1 MNQSQPLT
9 LPPEAVTPGRPASPI
24 QDRNRTGRSGL
35 GQRPAD
41 MHKRSRD
48 FQNQARPA
56 SEAGLG
62 RGRGRGYW
70 SLPFGDVLPRRGF
83 VKLLQYE
90 QRRTDRSKLPCS
102 IALFRFDMK
111 RSGLDHVH
119 EIVTLLRDVK
129 RETDILGYLG
139 EDLIGLLLTDTD
151 EQGAQGFVRKLATR
165 AGDNGFSTITKTYPG
180 EHLASLIAED
190 QERPGSYIQ
199 LVELPVRAAY
209 RVKRCLDIIGSITG
223 MVLLSP
229 VMLITALAVA
239 ATSPGP
245 VILKQ
250 VRLGKKGV
258 PFVFY
263 KFRSMVANSDDR
275 IHREYVVSLINGDLE
290 RINQGN
296 PAKPL
301 YKIKVDPRVT
311 KVGRIIRKTSI
322 DELPQL
328 FNVLKGDMSLV
339 GPRPPLPY
347 EAENY
352 QSWHLRR
359 ILEAKPGMT
368 GLWQIEGRSKISFDE
383 MVRRDL
389 RYIRSCSLLLD
400 LRILFKTIKVV
411 FRCEG
416 AT

>member
-1 MNQSQPLT
+1 MNRSQPLT
-9 LPPEAVTPGRPASPI
+9 LPPEAVTPGQPASPI
-24 QDRNRTGRSGL
+24 QDWNRTGRSDL
-35 GQRPAD
+35 GPRPAD
-41 MHKRSRD
+41 QHKRFRA
-48 FQNQARPA
+48 FQNQTRPA
-56 SEAGLG
+56 SEAELG
-62 RGRGRGYW
+62 RGRAQSYW
-70 SLPFGDVLPRRGF
+70 SLPLGDVLPRRGF

-90 QRRTDRSKLPCS
+90 QRRTDRSQLPFS
-102 IALFRFDMK
+102 IALFRFDTK
-111 RSGLDHVH
+111 SSGLDHVH
-119 EIVTLLRDVK
+119 EIVSLLRDAK

-151 EQGAQGFVRKLATR
+151 ERGAQGFGRKFATR
-165 AGDNGFSTITKTYPG
+165 ARVNGFSTITRTYPR
-180 EHLASLIAED
+180 EHLASLIGEG
-190 QERPGSYIQ
+190 QERPGSYIEP
-199 LVELPVRAAY
+199 LESRVRAAY
-209 RVKRCLDIIGSITG
+209 RVKRCLDIIGSIIA
-223 MVLLSP
+223 MILLSP

-250 VRLGKKGV
+250 VRLGKNGV

-263 KFRSMVANSDDR
+263 KFRSMVANTDDR
-275 IHREYVVSLINGDLE
+275 IHREYVTSLINGDLE
-290 RINQGN
+290 KNNQGT
-296 PAKPL
+296 PTKPL
-301 YKIKVDPRVT
+301 YKIEFDPRVT

-328 FNVLKGDMSLV
+328 FNVLKGEMSLV
-339 GPRPPLPY
+339 GPRPPLSY
-347 EAENY
+347 EAEDY

-368 GLWQIEGRSKISFDE
+368 GLWQVEGRSKISFDE

-389 RYIRSCSLLLD
+389 RYIQSCSLLLD
-400 LRILFKTIKVV
+400 LRILLKTIKVV

>member
-1 MNQSQPLT
+1 
-9 LPPEAVTPGRPASPI
+9 
-24 QDRNRTGRSGL
+24 
-35 GQRPAD
+35 
-41 MHKRSRD
+41 
-48 FQNQARPA
+48 
-56 SEAGLG
+56 
-62 RGRGRGYW
+62 
-70 SLPFGDVLPRRGF
+70 
-83 VKLLQYE
+83 
-90 QRRTDRSKLPCS
+90 
-102 IALFRFDMK
+102 MK
-111 RSGLDHVH
+111 HGGLDDIH
-119 EIVTLLRDVK
+119 EIVTLLRDAK
-129 RETDILGYLG
+129 RETDMIGYLG
-139 EDLIGLLLTDTD
+139 GDLIGLLLTDTD

-165 AGDNGFSTITKTYPG
+165 ARDNGFSTITKTYPG
-180 EHLASLIAED
+180 EHLASLVAQG
-190 QERPGSYIQ
+190 QERPGPHIQ
-199 LVELPVRAAY
+199 PLESPVRAAY
-209 RVKRCLDIIGSITG
+209 RVKRCLDIIGSIIA

-263 KFRSMVANSDDR
+263 KFRSMVANSDDG
-275 IHREYVVSLINGDLE
+275 IHRQYVTSLINGDLE
-290 RINQGN
+290 GINQGN

-301 YKIKVDPRVT
+301 YKIEFDPRVT
-311 KVGRIIRKTSI
+311 RVGRFIRKTSI

-368 GLWQIEGRSKISFDE
+368 GLWQVEGRSKISFDE

-389 RYIRSCSLLLD
+389 RYIQSCSLLLD

-411 FRCEG
+411 LRCEG